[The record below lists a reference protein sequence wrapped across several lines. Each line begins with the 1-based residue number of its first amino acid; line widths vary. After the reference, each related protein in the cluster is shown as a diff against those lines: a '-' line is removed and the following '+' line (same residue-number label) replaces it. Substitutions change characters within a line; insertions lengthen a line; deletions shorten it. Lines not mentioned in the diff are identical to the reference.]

1 MRLTTGSNTF
11 RFVDGMQY
19 VKHSV
24 QHFAPANELLRAEQ
38 VSQLLKVDRSTIYR
52 MAESGRLPATKVG
65 RQWRFPADAIARLL
79 QTEHAPSAVNAGDRD
94 ALLEAVETSL
104 PLIELSAQLLG
115 VMMIA
120 TDMDGNPVTE
130 LINPNPWFTS
140 RADEP
145 DFVDT
150 CLAYWKQLAD
160 DPAFDV
166 GFRLGPLNVECA
178 RTFFRIGPRLAG
190 MLYAGGIDP
199 TGHDER
205 SLYRLSAEGRARV
218 LTYLPAVAAAV
229 SRIASNLPAGVESRR
244 IT

>member
-1 MRLTTGSNTF
+1 MCCITGSSTF
-11 RFVDGMQY
+11 GIVDGMQ
-19 VKHSV
+19 SV
-24 QHFAPANELLRAEQ
+24 RHNMQHLAPVRELLRAEQ
-38 VSQLLKVDRSTIYR
+38 VSKLLKVDRSTVYR
-52 MAESGRLPATKVG
+52 MAENGKLPATKVG
-65 RQWRFPADAIARLL
+65 RQWRFPADEISRLL
-79 QTEHAPSAVNAGDRD
+79 QTDHATAASSENDGQ
-94 ALLEAVETSL
+94 ALIEAVQASL

-120 TDMDGNPVTE
+120 TDMDGHPVTE
-130 LINPNPWFTS
+130 LINPNPWVSS

-145 DFVDT
+145 GFVDT
-150 CLAYWKQLAD
+150 CLAYWKQLAN

-205 SLYRLSAEGRARV
+205 ALYRLSAEGRARV

-229 SRIASNLPAGVESRR
+229 SRIASKLPSGVESRR